1 MLLWTTPAAF
11 TVLKRGAQGAFREK
25 PMATPPGMEITP
37 EMRAFAERSVEQA
50 RQAFS
55 TYMDAAT
62 KALSSAEGS
71 ADAVQGGARE
81 LGRTVM
87 GFTED
92 NVAAAFGFV
101 ERLVKAPGPREI
113 RSPRAGVAHA
123 QMEGLR
129 ERAKA

>member
-1 MLLWTTPAAF
+1 
-11 TVLKRGAQGAFREK
+11 
-25 PMATPPGMEITP
+25 MATPGMEITP

-50 RQAFS
+50 RKAFQ

-62 KALSSAEGS
+62 KAVAAAEGS
-71 ADAVQGGARE
+71 ADAVQGGAKE

-101 ERLVKAPGPREI
+101 EKLVRARDPMEIMRLQAEFAQTQMKAFAE
-113 RSPRAGVAHA
+113 
-123 QMEGLR
+123 Q
-129 ERAKA
+129 AKAIGTTASQAATEAAAKVKPGNL

>member
-1 MLLWTTPAAF
+1 
-11 TVLKRGAQGAFREK
+11 
-25 PMATPPGMEITP
+25 MEITP

-50 RQAFS
+50 RKAFQ

-62 KALSSAEGS
+62 KAVAAAEGS
-71 ADAVQGGARE
+71 ADAVQGGAKE

-101 ERLVKAPGPREI
+101 EKLVQARDPMEIMRLQAEFAQKQMKAFAE
-113 RSPRAGVAHA
+113 
-123 QMEGLR
+123 Q
-129 ERAKA
+129 AKAIGTTASQAATEAAAKVKPGNL

>member
-1 MLLWTTPAAF
+1 
-11 TVLKRGAQGAFREK
+11 
-25 PMATPPGMEITP
+25 MATPPGMEITP

-101 ERLVKAPGPREI
+101 ERLVKARDPMEI
-113 RSPRAGVAHA
+113 MRLQAEFAQA
-123 QMEGLR
+123 QMKAFSEQ
-129 ERAKA
+129 AKALGATAGKAATEAAAKAKSTIP

>member
-1 MLLWTTPAAF
+1 
-11 TVLKRGAQGAFREK
+11 
-25 PMATPPGMEITP
+25 MATPGMEITP

-50 RQAFS
+50 RKAFQ

-62 KALSSAEGS
+62 KAVAAAEGS
-71 ADAVQGGARE
+71 ADAVQGGAKE

-101 ERLVKAPGPREI
+101 EKLVRARDPMEIMRLQAEF
-113 RSPRAGVAHA
+113 AQA
-123 QMEGLR
+123 QMKAFAEQ
-129 ERAKA
+129 AKAIGTTASQAATEAAAKVKPGNL

>member
-1 MLLWTTPAAF
+1 
-11 TVLKRGAQGAFREK
+11 
-25 PMATPPGMEITP
+25 MANPPGMEITP

-50 RQAFS
+50 RKAFS

-62 KALSSAEGS
+62 KALSAAEGS
-71 ADAVQGGARE
+71 TDAVQGGARE

-101 ERLVKAPGPREI
+101 EKLVQARDPMEIMRLQAEFAQTQMKALSE
-113 RSPRAGVAHA
+113 
-123 QMEGLR
+123 Q
-129 ERAKA
+129 AKALGATAGKAATEAAAKAKSTIP